1 LKVRSDSPSGSF
13 ERIAV
18 PGSRLDIDGQFGA
31 SAVKGQ
37 ASATLVLAPRP
48 LELALDVMS
57 LRLSVDD
64 PGLPPLQLS
73 LDGQVTLTPSAG
85 SGRIEGGIND
95 QRVDARIEA
104 RLDRERPFVDPR
116 ARFDTLDLNRF
127 VAPVQPGAAPA
138 SAAASTPVDLQ
149 ALRWVD
155 ARLHINVERLLRAP
169 YRVDALELQAQID
182 NGALDVRRL
191 AGRAWAG
198 SFDASGSADAASVR
212 LALRLR
218 ADDVDLHALLADTLG
233 HESLRG
239 RGRLGADL
247 RSQGSTLGAVRA
259 GLNGRLSLALRPVA
273 LRGVDLA
280 QTLRGWRTAT
290 QDSVA
295 SDAARQTEFN
305 QLDGSFELRD
315 GVARS
320 TDLDGR
326 SEFLRVGGEGS
337 LDLVQGRIDYLLRA
351 RVINTAG
358 GRAGPE
364 MVLLNNVTVP
374 VELHG
379 PFGQVEWQVR
389 WGGGT
394 AAVAALSVPNAAIG
408 TVRGVARGATGVA
421 RGAAGVLRSVPGAL
435 TPGQR

>member
-1 LKVRSDSPSGSF
+1 VRSDSPSGSF

-37 ASATLVLAPRP
+37 ASATLELAPRP

-85 SGRIEGGIND
+85 SGRIEGGTND

-149 ALRWVD
+149 ALRWAD
-155 ARLHINVERLLRAP
+155 ARLHINVARLLRAP

-198 SFDASGSADAASVR
+198 SFDASGSADAASGR

-218 ADDVDLHALLADTLG
+218 ADDVDLHALLTDTLG

-239 RGRLGADL
+239 RGRLEADL

-259 GLNGRLSLALRPVA
+259 GLNGRLSLALRPAA